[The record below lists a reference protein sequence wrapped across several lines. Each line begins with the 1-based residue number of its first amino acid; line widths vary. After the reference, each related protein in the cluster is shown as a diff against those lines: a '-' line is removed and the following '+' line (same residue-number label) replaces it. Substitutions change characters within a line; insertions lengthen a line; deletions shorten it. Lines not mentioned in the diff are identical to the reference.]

1 MLKLDP
7 RIIVDY
13 YLKEIRVLAEQGVA
27 IWNSGLTKG
36 QESDLEKIQK
46 VAFRIILADDY
57 MSYDLAC
64 SYFGVKKLTERRLEL
79 CTNFALKLYKSDKSA
94 EFFSLANPNIDTRQD
109 SPLVIE
115 NKVNTKRCYNAPHS
129 YLSRLVNA
137 NSQKLK
143 TSTK

>member
-1 MLKLDP
+1 MWWEP
-7 RIIVDY
+7 
-13 YLKEIRVLAEQGVA
+13 LAEWGP
-27 IWNSGLTKG
+27 LD
-36 QESDLEKIQK
+36 SDFGDLSPPLIMWGTTCWRRLLPDMK
-46 VAFRIILADDY
+46 VQDDY